1 MKTKGI
7 LILAFI
13 ALSVGSFAQ
22 DSVIINDALFKRMED
37 SIAKK
42 LMLYRKEKGLK
53 EQCYMDVYNP
63 IIRHWGKDFLD
74 RRNPKLRFTRNEG
87 DTACTHFDFAK
98 RVDSTIDRVTRVA
111 SIAEIVLFSSC
122 RGDFNEP
129 EVLRFIESFDRSRL
143 HKAIMVSEDYSKF
156 TIGYYYSEKVRSYVC
171 YIFFFSEWVR
181 DKNKK
186 WVEM

>member
-87 DTACTHFDFAK
+87 DTACTHFDFEN
-98 RVDSTIDRVTRVA
+98 RVMNTMNRVTRVA
-111 SIAEIVLFSSC
+111 SVAEIVIFSSC
-122 RGDFNEP
+122 RDDFNE
-129 EVLRFIESFDRSRL
+129 RYISFFVEDFDHSKL
-143 HKAIMVSEDYSKF
+143 HKEIMVSEDYSKF

-181 DKNKK
+181 GDVKK
-186 WVEM
+186 WVKE